1 MLFRSLEKGAKLLII
16 EAMSGVKGAEP
27 LDAYYGFYTL
37 AMGRGMPRE
46 VNHIK
51 LLLTKS
57 GFGACRLIN
66 NSLPT
71 LTSILEA
78 TAI

>member
-1 MLFRSLEKGAKLLII
+1 
-16 EAMSGVKGAEP
+16 MSGVKGAEP

-37 AMGRGMPRE
+37 AMGRGMPRRVDE
-46 VNHIK
+46 IN
-51 LLLTKS
+51 LLLTQS
-57 GFGACRLIN
+57 GFGAYKLIHN
-66 NSLPT
+66 ALPT